1 MKITDWVQEVL
12 STFEQKTEAHSEL
25 QIVDALDRARKAYG
39 DLSDEDF
46 KGYVAERSAFFF
58 RRHPDKDSVWSTF
71 FGPMATLTTNAVT
84 ETRVPDI
91 KELDNEVVV
100 HWEGRAQSANDPV
113 MRARYADVVWDLKRA
128 ITNERASHEF
138 AQIATDAYLQA
149 TQKRFYTTEIEAVH
163 WLKRALSLALS
174 IRDMER
180 TKQVVTCIFEFY
192 DQVAEPQKTRVLIF
206 PFDALYGRKDLLSAE
221 QEAKIISDL
230 EAMLARTS
238 SVKDRPEDFDPH
250 GAQAAAERLAQHYK
264 RQNDKANVERVIK
277 AYGGAFERISKEAA
291 PMLAMAWL
299 QPVIE
304 RYEQEGLK
312 QDAER
317 LQLMHA
323 DKGKNIASDLKEVSA
338 TVEIKKE
345 EIDKEIER
353 LIGSGDLTT
362 ALLNVTRCFIPKVD
376 HARKF
381 LEQMRTE
388 APLLSI
394 FQVGIIEK
402 DGHTSATIGSLDD
415 DPDGRLHRQLGQT
428 IGFYQPFLALTLE
441 RLRTQYKLSVDDILK
456 FLYES
461 PLFVDSGKSLLREG
475 LEAYEK
481 EDFVKAMH
489 VLVPQ
494 IEHILRN
501 FLGMLGVPTL
511 KTVRNHP
518 GIMDAKSMNDI
529 LSDER
534 MRDMLSENLWRYL
547 TVLYIE
553 KKGGLN
559 LRNDLAHG
567 LLPPD
572 AFNRQ
577 IADRVFHSLLALSL
591 IREQQ
596 PKNVPQNPGPSKTKD
611 DPMGG
616 ADHG

>member
-1 MKITDWVQEVL
+1 MKIPDWVQEVL
-12 STFEQKTEAHSEL
+12 ASFDQKKEAHGEL
-25 QIVDALDRARKAYG
+25 QIVDELDRARKTHG

-58 RRHPDKDSVWSTF
+58 RGHADRDSVWETY
-71 FGPMATLTTNAVT
+71 FGPMAILTRNDGA
-84 ETRVPDI
+84 EIRVPDI
-91 KELDNEVVV
+91 KELDGEVVA
-100 HWEGRAQSANDPV
+100 HWEARAQSAKDPV
-113 MRARYADVVWDLKRA
+113 MRARYADAVWDLKQG
-128 ITNERASHEF
+128 ITHERPSHEF
-138 AQIATDAYLQA
+138 AQMAIDAYLVA
-149 TQKRFYTTEIEAVH
+149 SRERLYTMEIEGVN
-163 WLKRALSLALS
+163 WLKRALSLSLS
-174 IRDMER
+174 IRNTER
-180 TKQVVTCIFEFY
+180 TKLVVARMFEFY
-192 DQVAEPQKTRVLIF
+192 DEVARPQKAGVWIF
-206 PFDALYGRKDLLSAE
+206 PFDTLYGKKNLLTPE
-221 QEAKIISDL
+221 QQTKIITDL
-230 EAMLARTS
+230 ELMLARTS
-238 SVKDRPEDFDPH
+238 SGKPEEFDPH

-277 AYGGAFERISKEAA
+277 IYGSAFERISKEAS
-291 PMLAMAWL
+291 PMLATAWL

-312 QDAER
+312 QEAER

-338 TVEIKKE
+338 RVEIKKE
-345 EIDKEIER
+345 DIEKEIER
-353 LIGSGDLTT
+353 LIGSGDLNTS
-362 ALLNVTRCFIPKVD
+362 LLNITRAFIPSVD
-376 HARKF
+376 QARKF

-388 APLLSI
+388 APLLSM
-394 FQVGIIEK
+394 FNVGIIEK
-402 DGHTSATIGSLDD
+402 DGHTSAKIGSLDE

-441 RLRTQYKLSVDDILK
+441 RLRETYKPSVDDIFK
-456 FLYES
+456 FLHES
-461 PLFVDSGKSLLREG
+461 PFFADTEKGLLREG
-475 LEAYEK
+475 LDAYEK
-481 EDFVKAMH
+481 EDFVKAIH
-489 VLVPQ
+489 ILVPQ

-501 FLGMLGVPTL
+501 FLGVLGIPTL

-534 MRDMLSENLWRYL
+534 MQEVLTENLWRYL
-547 TVLYIE
+547 TVLYVE

-596 PKNVPQNPGPSKTKD
+596 PKDNRHDPSPSKEGTSESSE
-611 DPMGG
+611 
-616 ADHG
+616 

>member
-1 MKITDWVQEVL
+1 
-12 STFEQKTEAHSEL
+12 
-25 QIVDALDRARKAYG
+25 
-39 DLSDEDF
+39 
-46 KGYVAERSAFFF
+46 
-58 RRHPDKDSVWSTF
+58 
-71 FGPMATLTTNAVT
+71 MAILTTNAGT
-84 ETRVPDI
+84 EMRVPDI

-128 ITNERASHEF
+128 ITNERASHKF
-138 AQIATDAYLQA
+138 AQIAVDAYLQA
-149 TQKRFYTTEIEAVH
+149 TQKRFYTMEIEAVH

-174 IRDMER
+174 IRDTKR

-192 DQVAEPQKTRVLIF
+192 DQVAEPQKTGVWIF
-206 PFDALYGRKDLLSAE
+206 PFDALYGSKDLLSAE
-221 QEAKIISDL
+221 QESKIISDL

-238 SVKDRPEDFDPH
+238 SGKDRAEDFDPH

-264 RQNDKANVERVIK
+264 RQNDPANVERVIK
-277 AYGGAFERISKEAA
+277 AYGGAFERISEEAA

-323 DKGKNIASDLKEVSA
+323 DKGMNIASDLKEVSA
-338 TVEIKKE
+338 TLEIKKE

-353 LIGSGDLTT
+353 LIGSGDLNTS
-362 ALLNVTRCFIPKVD
+362 LLNVTRCFIPKVD

-381 LEQMRTE
+381 LDQMRTE
-388 APLLSI
+388 APLLSM

-441 RLRTQYKLSVDDILK
+441 RLRKQYKLSVDDILK

-481 EDFVKAMH
+481 EDFVKAIH

-494 IEHILRN
+494 TEHILRN
-501 FLGMLGVPTL
+501 FLGILGVPTL

-534 MRDMLSENLWRYL
+534 MRDVLSENLWRYL

-567 LLPPD
+567 LLPPE

-611 DPMGG
+611 NPVGRP
-616 ADHG
+616 DHG

>member
-1 MKITDWVQEVL
+1 MRIPDWVQEVL
-12 STFEQKTEAHSEL
+12 ASFDQKKEAHGEL
-25 QIVDALDRARKAYG
+25 QVVDELDRARKTHG

-58 RRHPDKDSVWSTF
+58 RGHPDRDSVWGTY
-71 FGPMATLTTNAVT
+71 FGPMAILPGNDGA
-84 ETRVPDI
+84 EIRVPDI
-91 KELDNEVVV
+91 KELDGEVVA
-100 HWEGRAQSANDPV
+100 HWEARARSAKDPV
-113 MRARYADVVWDLKRA
+113 MRARYADSVWDLKQA
-128 ITNERASHEF
+128 ITNERPSHEF
-138 AQIATDAYLQA
+138 AHVAIDAYLSA
-149 TQKRFYTTEIEAVH
+149 TRERLYTMEIEADN
-163 WLKRALSLALS
+163 WLRRALGLSLS
-174 IRDMER
+174 IRDTGR
-180 TKQVVTCIFEFY
+180 TKLVVTRMFEFY
-192 DQVAEPQKTRVLIF
+192 DQVASPLKPGVWIF
-206 PFDALYGRKDLLSAE
+206 LFDTLYGRKNLLTPE
-221 QEAKIISDL
+221 QEAKIIADL
-230 EAMLARTS
+230 ESMLARTS
-238 SVKDRPEDFDPH
+238 SGKPEEFDPH

-277 AYGGAFERISKEAA
+277 MYGSAFERLSKDAS

-323 DKGKNIASDLKEVSA
+323 EKGNNIASDLKEVSA

-345 EIDKEIER
+345 DIEKEIGR
-353 LIGSGDLTT
+353 LIGSGDLNPSLVNITQ
-362 ALLNVTRCFIPKVD
+362 AFIPKVD
-376 HARKF
+376 EARKM
-381 LEQMRTE
+381 LEQMRTQ
-388 APLLSI
+388 APLLSMLS
-394 FQVGIIEK
+394 VGIIES
-402 DGHTSATIGSLDD
+402 DGHTSANIGSLDE

-441 RLRTQYKLSVDDILK
+441 RLREKYKPSIDELFNL
-456 FLYES
+456 LHES
-461 PLFVDSGKSLLREG
+461 PLFANADKGLLREG
-475 LEAYEK
+475 LEAYER
-481 EDFVKAMH
+481 EDFVKAIH

-494 IEHILRN
+494 IEHILRT
-501 FLGMLGVPTL
+501 FLGVLGVPTL

-534 MRDMLSENLWRYL
+534 MRDVLTENLWRYL

-567 LLPPD
+567 LLPPR

-591 IREQQ
+591 IRERQ
-596 PKNVPQNPGPSKTKD
+596 PKDNRHNPSPSKE
-611 DPMGG
+611 G
-616 ADHG
+616 ASESSD